1 MVINKNHGRFQF
13 KMCGFH
19 LCISSIFYFS
29 EFSTYILDLIFRSF
43 TQSCPLDLE
52 NINIWDK

>member
-19 LCISSIFYFS
+19 LCISSVFYLAGFS
-29 EFSTYILDLIFRSF
+29 IHIIPDFQGLHSITHSRFR
-43 TQSCPLDLE
+43 
-52 NINIWDK
+52 KH